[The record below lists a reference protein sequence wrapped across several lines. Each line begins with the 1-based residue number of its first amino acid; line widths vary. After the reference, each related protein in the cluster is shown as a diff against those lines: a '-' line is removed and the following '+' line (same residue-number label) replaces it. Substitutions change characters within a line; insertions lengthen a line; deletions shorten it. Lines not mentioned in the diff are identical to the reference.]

1 VLTENP
7 EEQDQ
12 GWPDSCFLDINEI
25 RESLNGVARVLEYT
39 VVEDEDGPTEG
50 KTMFKAKNLEVTSII
65 EGELKNGQLEGF
77 SRSIESQGRCQVG
90 FNSAIMSSQLRGGKL
105 LAEQRQIP
113 RPHGKWVQYGANGT
127 FLSVAGIYRGD
138 EQDWNRCIKPK
149 EITDFYA
156 NEEPTLTFGQS
167 FGDWLG
173 ACCMCSNSS
182 NLDQVDKPDQESLI
196 RPKRRQD
203 IKKLRGKI

>member
-105 LAEQRQIP
+105 LEEPRQIP

-138 EQDWNRCIKPK
+138 EQDWNRCIKP
-149 EITDFYA
+149 
-156 NEEPTLTFGQS
+156 
-167 FGDWLG
+167 
-173 ACCMCSNSS
+173 
-182 NLDQVDKPDQESLI
+182 
-196 RPKRRQD
+196 
-203 IKKLRGKI
+203 